1 MILSSDFL
9 VFIRI
14 FEGKHMAKKEKTTI
28 PEYINSPLNNPMLNY
43 KVYVMGAVEKISIM
57 LLAFL
62 AGGAVGLIFYGNLFM
77 SDGLPTTATYIS
89 NIVVFAIIGVLATKL
104 VFPVY
109 AKSRAEKRNSILKQQ
124 FRGMLE
130 ALSSSFSTGSNVQN
144 AFATALE
151 DLKLQYS
158 EKDYII
164 IEMKEIING
173 TKQNIGIE
181 VMLKNFAERSGNEDI
196 MSFADVFEIC
206 YRKGGDMNF
215 VIQRTHS
222 VISDKMA
229 VADEIETKLT
239 SNKMQHNVMS
249 LMPIA
254 LVAMLRMTNESFAT
268 NFATP
273 IGVMA
278 NTVAIAIFVGAYIYG
293 NKIVEIKE

>member
-1 MILSSDFL
+1 MS
-9 VFIRI
+9 
-14 FEGKHMAKKEKTTI
+14 MAKKEKVVI

-43 KVYVMGAVEKISIM
+43 KVYVMGAAEKAIVR
-57 LLAFL
+57 LLGF
-62 AGGAVGLIFYGNLFM
+62 AVGGVVGLLFYGNLFM
-77 SDGLPTTATYIS
+77 SDGFPTTATYIS
-89 NIVVFAIIGVLATKL
+89 NTIVFILVGLLANKL
-104 VFPVY
+104 VFPIY
-109 AKSRAEKRNSILKQQ
+109 AKSCAEKRNHVLKQQ

-158 EKDYII
+158 EKDYIV
-164 IEMKEIING
+164 IEMEEIING

-181 VMLKNFAERSGNEDI
+181 VMLKDFAERSGNEDV

-273 IGVMA
+273 TGVVA
-278 NTVAIAIFVGAYIYG
+278 NTVAIGIFIGAYIYG

>member
-1 MILSSDFL
+1 
-9 VFIRI
+9 
-14 FEGKHMAKKEKTTI
+14 MAKKEKTTI

-144 AFATALE
+144 AFAAALE

>member
-1 MILSSDFL
+1 MS
-9 VFIRI
+9 
-14 FEGKHMAKKEKTTI
+14 KKKEVVE
-28 PEYINSPLNNPMLNY
+28 EYIKSPLNNPMLNY
-43 KVYVMGAVEKISIM
+43 KVYVMSAAEKLVIR

-62 AGGAVGLIFYGNLFM
+62 IGGIVGLIFYVNLFM
-77 SDGLPTTATYIS
+77 VDGHPTTATHIS
-89 NIVVFAIIGVLATKL
+89 NAVIFTGVGLLTAKL
-104 VFPVY
+104 FFPIY
-109 AKSRAEKRNSILKQQ
+109 AKSRLEKRNAVLKQQ

-144 AFATALE
+144 AFAAALE
-151 DLKLQYS
+151 DMKLQYS
-158 EKDYII
+158 EKDYIVQ
-164 IEMKEIING
+164 EMEEIISG
-173 TKQNIGIE
+173 TRQNIGIE
-181 VMLKNFAERSGNEDI
+181 VMLKDFAERSGNEDI

-215 VIQRTHS
+215 VIQRTNS

-254 LVAMLRMTNESFAT
+254 LVAMLRFTNDSFAT
-268 NFATP
+268 NFATLA
-273 IGVMA
+273 GVAA
-278 NTVAIAIFVGAYIYG
+278 NTVAIGIFVGAYFYG